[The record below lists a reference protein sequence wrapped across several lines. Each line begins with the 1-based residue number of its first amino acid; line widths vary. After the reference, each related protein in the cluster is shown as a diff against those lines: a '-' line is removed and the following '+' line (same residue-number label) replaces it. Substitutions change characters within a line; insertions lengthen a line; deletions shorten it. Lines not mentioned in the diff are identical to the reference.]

1 MTRRLLTLATF
12 VSLLLCAAILAGCSA
27 PNTNPVAPP
36 SKQAVPAIT
45 PQGTAVTSGTP
56 APSQR
61 ANTDTQ
67 GHTIIYITDSEFQPA
82 NTTVKKGATV
92 IWENA
97 GKSTH
102 SIVFDDG
109 SVKSPDIKPTSVA
122 GHKFLTLGTFSY
134 HDSHNPLLTGTII
147 VK

>member
-1 MTRRLLTLATF
+1 MTIRLLTLATF

-27 PNTNPVAPP
+27 PNTNPATPP
-36 SKQAVPAIT
+36 AKQAVPAIT
-45 PQGTAVTSGTP
+45 PQGTTATSSAPT
-56 APSQR
+56 PSQK

-82 NTTVKKGATV
+82 TTTVKKGATV
-92 IWENA
+92 VWENA

-102 SIVFDDG
+102 NVVFDDG
-109 SVKSPDIKPTSVA
+109 SVKSPDIPPTSVA
-122 GHKFLTLGTFSY
+122 GHRFTTKGTFSY
-134 HDSHNPLLTGTII
+134 HDSHNPLLIGTII